1 MEYYSAVKKNE
12 TVPLAATWG
21 DLESVTVS
29 EGSAEHKCHISYVR
43 SLRQRVQMNLFTK
56 QRETHRHTKR
66 ASGHQRG
73 KPGGTHEECGMTRYT
88 TPYVKSIKQQGLT
101 ARRRE
106 LYAKCGGVIMEKNL
120 DKNGRVSL

>member
-1 MEYYSAVKKNE
+1 M
-12 TVPLAATWG
+12 PC
-21 DLESVTVS
+21 D
-29 EGSAEHKCHISYVR
+29 IPYVR

-73 KPGGTHEECGMTRYT
+73 KPGGTHEEFGMKRYT

-101 ARRRE
+101 VQRRE
-106 LYAKCGGVIMEKNL
+106 VYAKCGNKVILEKNL
-120 DKNGRVSL
+120 EKNRHVSL